1 MARLYEYQGKELFRK
16 YGIAIPR
23 GKVISSEGE
32 LKDAFK
38 EIGVSCMIKSQVLS
52 GKRGKAGLIRLASSL
67 EEAVAISKEL
77 LGKKLQ
83 YGKIEKLLIEERLP
97 IEKEYYVGITADP
110 AVRQP
115 VILFTKAGGMD
126 VEGTAEKETAVL
138 HKKYVNI
145 LKGISEDELTKFL
158 KETNDWPKEDMKAL
172 VSVVSK
178 LYKIYRELDCRL
190 VEINPLVSTAKGY
203 YAADA
208 RVDIDDDAM
217 ARHKDLGIELAE
229 ETGDREPTILEIE
242 ASKIDDGDHRGSV
255 HFVQIDP
262 DGVIAKQKGLI
273 SIGFDCVGT
282 GTSLTTLDELV
293 EFGFFPVNFA
303 DTSGNPTASKM
314 YRATKIILAQP
325 RIQGYLFVSCM
336 SSQQLDNTARGIIK
350 AMKEIY
356 PETGGKPN
364 IPTVLCFRGG
374 WDEDAIRLFDE
385 HGISK
390 SPLVKVLGR
399 YATELEAVQM
409 FDAIYKNW
417 AAERKAEGVS

>member
-52 GKRGKAGLIRLASSL
+52 GKRGKAGLIRSASSL

-126 VEGTAEKETAVL
+126 VEGTTVP

-145 LKGISEDELTKFL
+145 LKGISKDELTKFL
-158 KETNDWPKEDMKAL
+158 KETNDWPKEDLEAL
-172 VSVVSK
+172 VWVVSK

-262 DGVIAKQKGLI
+262 DRVIAKQKGLV

-364 IPTVLCFRGG
+364 IPAVLCFRGG

-399 YATELEAVQM
+399 YATELEAVQV